1 MTHILPSGSYL
12 RCSHS
17 QAPRQND
24 AVLVSLCERYSLGPP
39 EAARRIWELLE
50 TPQTVETL
58 CRVLAREYSLP
69 RSCGPQIRSFLGDL
83 YERDLIQ
90 VSPDT

>member
-12 RCSHS
+12 RQSHS
-17 QAPRQND
+17 PAPRRNE
-24 AVLVSLCERYSLGPP
+24 AVLASLCERHSLGPP

-50 TPQTVETL
+50 TPQTVESL

-69 RSCGPQIRSFLGDL
+69 RSCGQQIKSFLGDL